1 MIEVLL
7 QQPLLIVDKLR
18 EEFFVPSQLTERQAS
33 PGLSYFQRY
42 MLAIFNVVSFPSK
55 YVCQKVNELTSENFA

>member
-7 QQPLLIVDKLR
+7 QPLLIVDKLR

-33 PGLSYFQRY
+33 SPGQ
-42 MLAIFNVVSFPSK
+42 MV
-55 YVCQKVNELTSENFA
+55 

>member
-33 PGLSYFQRY
+33 PGQT
-42 MLAIFNVVSFPSK
+42 V
-55 YVCQKVNELTSENFA
+55 